1 MTDLRRLP
9 RQGGFLLIL
18 GAILITLGALFAV
31 VATFMAVT
39 RSESAVDHLGSGQ
52 ALFLA
57 ESGRAQALRALIVD
71 ERFCSQIT
79 YGNVSLGAGTFTAVT
94 TSYKAETRLSSGIT
108 SSATVIP
115 LLSVAGLA
123 SHGRVL
129 IDSEWIDYAGIG
141 STASDCSPV
150 SAPCLTGARR
160 GVAGTAA
167 ASHIAAANYSTG
179 QELCLVAATASASGT
194 GSTRTVHE
202 ARQIQPAIMVYSK
215 AVGDTIPYYRLWNGS
230 SWGPERQALA
240 VTNGIRYMVVK
251 MARTRNEAIL
261 VTQDSGGRVDA
272 QIWNGASWDNFLNLT
287 AAIAGADLNARGFDV
302 VYETARDRALIA
314 YNTNAISV
322 SLQIWAGAAGWVSA
336 GTQALPGAIGTPRW
350 IRLAANPLPTSN
362 DVALITLTSATGVY
376 GMLRTGDAWS
386 AMGQNTSWDIR
397 ASTNAKQAV
406 GVAYE
411 SLSGET
417 LFAWGTSVINQSAY
431 RTWTGVLSSISYFT
445 STGLQNDIVEW
456 IQLTS
461 DPRSDRILYGA
472 QSFDPAIIVR
482 DWNGSSFQTTTTMT
496 TTSEDAAARNFDL
509 AFETAPNASNRA
521 WIVFGDANAT
531 GSRARARRGYIA
543 AGNWSWAANTELTTT
558 DDTGYVRVVA
568 HPRSGSLFAALYQDA
583 TGAAADDLVEMYIT
597 DGGSTW
603 SAANLSSIWTGAT
616 LEPARERVDIGVSRY
631 LPRIDWMEIFQ

>member
-1 MTDLRRLP
+1 MIDLRRLP
-9 RQGGFLLIL
+9 RQGGFFLIV
-18 GAILITLGALFAV
+18 GAILIVLGALLAV
-31 VATFMAVT
+31 VATFMAIT

-57 ESGRAQALRALIVD
+57 ESGRAQALRALVVD
-71 ERFCSQIT
+71 GRFCSQIT
-79 YGNVSLGAGTFTAVT
+79 YSNVSLGAGTFTAVG

-129 IDSEWIDYAGIG
+129 IDSEWINYAGLG
-141 STASDCSPV
+141 SAATACSPV
-150 SAPCLTGARR
+150 SAPCLTGAQR
-160 GVAGTAA
+160 GVAGTTAT
-167 ASHIAAANYSTG
+167 SHIAAANYSTG
-179 QELCLVAATASASGT
+179 QELCLVAATASASST
-194 GSTRTVHE
+194 GSTRTVHQ
-202 ARQIQPAIMVYSK
+202 ARQILPAMMVYSK
-215 AVGDTIPYYRLWNGS
+215 AVGDATPYYRLWNGS

-251 MARTRNEAIL
+251 FARTRNEAIL

-272 QIWNGASWDNFLNLT
+272 QIWNGASWTNLTNLT
-287 AAIAGADLNARGFDV
+287 AAIAGGDRGARGFDV
-302 VYETARDRALIA
+302 AYETARDRALVA
-314 YNTNAISV
+314 YNDNSISV
-322 SLQIWAGAAGWVSA
+322 SLQIWTGDGWASA
-336 GTQALPGAIGTPRW
+336 GVQALPGAIGTPRW

-376 GMLRTGDAWS
+376 GMLWTNNTWS
-386 AMGQNTSWDIR
+386 TLGQNTSWDIQ

-417 LFAWGTSVINQSAY
+417 LFAWGTSLINRSAY

-456 IQLTS
+456 VQLAS
-461 DPRSDRILYGA
+461 DPLSNRILYGA

-558 DDTGYVRVVA
+558 DDTGYVRVVT

-583 TGAAADDLVEMYIT
+583 TDSANADLVEMHIT